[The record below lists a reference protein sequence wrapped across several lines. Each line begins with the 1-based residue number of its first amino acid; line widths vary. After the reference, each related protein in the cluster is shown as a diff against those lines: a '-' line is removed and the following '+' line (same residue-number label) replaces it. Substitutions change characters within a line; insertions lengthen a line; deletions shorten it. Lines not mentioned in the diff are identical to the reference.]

1 MNASIPNSHIVQRM
15 MVIAIAMLFAAIP
28 SFGDLAPQ
36 PTVVSLSADSTSVN
50 EILEI
55 LANRSGLNIITSPEV
70 QSRKISI
77 HLEDTPFDEAFNL
90 VVRAAGLGFERVGSS
105 ILVADPGR
113 LAAPTGLISQVFDLQ
128 YADAADMKL
137 ILEVLT
143 KSVSA
148 DVANNRV
155 IIRGTQ
161 SQLEEAERIIS
172 NVDKKPTQIY
182 LECRLIEVNTNSLYE
197 LGVDWEKLTK
207 WSTIVTEENPGL
219 SSPDAM
225 PTDVGY
231 TPIEDGGKLFRQY
244 EALEVAIDALLT
256 DGNAK
261 MLANAKIVTLDGV
274 PAEIFA
280 GETVP
285 VLISSLQ
292 SSAAAG
298 AFQTVALDKID
309 VGVRLNITPRA
320 TDSGH
325 ITALV
330 EPEISRILRFVGPDE
345 DLPQTSTRRAKSLV
359 RVRDGQKIFL
369 GGLLSEEERSTVK
382 KVPLLGQI
390 PILGRLFSHTKVEN
404 ITLDL
409 LIEVTPRI
417 VGDEGLR
424 VPVSQSLSDALLES
438 ESGE

>member
-1 MNASIPNSHIVQRM
+1 MNFSISPVHSFKR
-15 MVIAIAMLFAAIP
+15 IALLAAALIMAALP
-28 SFGDLAPQ
+28 SYGDLAPQ
-36 PTVVSLSADSTSVN
+36 PTVVSLSADSTCVN

-55 LANRSGLNIITSPEV
+55 LASRSGLNIITSPEV
-70 QSRKISI
+70 QSRKITI

-113 LAAPTGLISQVFDLQ
+113 LAAPTGLISEVFDLQ
-128 YADAADMKL
+128 YADAEAVAKM
-137 ILEVLT
+137 LEVLGAA
-143 KSVSA
+143 VSS
-148 DVANNRV
+148 DVKNSRV
-155 IIRGTQ
+155 IMRGTQ
-161 SQLEEAERIIS
+161 SQLEEAERIIAS
-172 NVDKKPTQIY
+172 VDEKPIQVY
-182 LECRLIEVNTNSLYE
+182 LETRLIEVNTNRLTE

-207 WSTIVTEENPGL
+207 WTTIVTEENPGY

-225 PTDVGY
+225 PSDIAY
-231 TPIEDGGKLFRQY
+231 RPFEDGGILFRQN
-244 EALEVAIDALLT
+244 ETLELAIDALLT
-256 DGNAK
+256 DGDAK
-261 MLANAKIVTLDGV
+261 LLANVKVVTVDGV

-285 VLISSLQ
+285 VMISSLQ

-298 AFQTVALDKID
+298 AFQTLALEKID
-309 VGVRLNITPRA
+309 VGVRLNITPRV
-320 TDSGH
+320 TDTGH
-325 ITALV
+325 ITTLV
-330 EPEISRILRFVGPDE
+330 QPEISRILRFVGPDE

-390 PILGRLFSHTKVEN
+390 PLLGRLFSHTKVEK
-404 ITLDL
+404 ISLDL

-417 VGDEGLR
+417 VGDEGLKI
-424 VPVSQSLSDALLES
+424 PVSEALSEAWHQ
-438 ESGE
+438 G

>member
-1 MNASIPNSHIVQRM
+1 
-15 MVIAIAMLFAAIP
+15 
-28 SFGDLAPQ
+28 
-36 PTVVSLSADSTSVN
+36 
-50 EILEI
+50 
-55 LANRSGLNIITSPEV
+55 
-70 QSRKISI
+70 
-77 HLEDTPFDEAFNL
+77 
-90 VVRAAGLGFERVGSS
+90 
-105 ILVADPGR
+105 
-113 LAAPTGLISQVFDLQ
+113 
-128 YADAADMKL
+128 
-137 ILEVLT
+137 
-143 KSVSA
+143 
-148 DVANNRV
+148 
-155 IIRGTQ
+155 
-161 SQLEEAERIIS
+161 
-172 NVDKKPTQIY
+172 
-182 LECRLIEVNTNSLYE
+182 
-197 LGVDWEKLTK
+197 
-207 WSTIVTEENPGL
+207 
-219 SSPDAM
+219 M
-225 PTDVGY
+225 PTDIGY
-231 TPIEDGGKLFRQY
+231 TPIEDGGKLFRQF
-244 EALEVAIDALLT
+244 ETLEVAIDALLS
-256 DGNAK
+256 DGDAK

-285 VLISSLQ
+285 VIISSLQ

-325 ITALV
+325 ITTLV

-382 KVPLLGQI
+382 KVPFLGQI
-390 PILGRLFSHTKVEN
+390 PFLGRLFSHTTSEK

-424 VPVSQSLSDALLES
+424 VPVSQNLSDVLQES
-438 ESGE
+438 EMGE

>member
-1 MNASIPNSHIVQRM
+1 MRDSNPQISLIPRIV
-15 MVIAIAMLFAAIP
+15 VFALALFLAAAP

-105 ILVADPGR
+105 ILVADPSR

-128 YADAADMKL
+128 YSNAEDMQN
-137 ILEVLT
+137 ILKVLT
-143 KSVSA
+143 ETVSA
-148 DVANNRV
+148 DVMNNRV

-161 SQLEEAERIIS
+161 SQLEEAGRIIS
-172 NVDKKPTQIY
+172 SVDKKPTQIY
-182 LECRLIEVNTNSLYE
+182 LETRLIEVNTNRLVE

-207 WSTIVTEENPGL
+207 WSTIVTEENPGF

-225 PTDVGY
+225 PTDIGY
-231 TPIEDGGKLFRQY
+231 TPIEDGGKLFRQF
-244 EALEVAIDALLT
+244 ETLEVAIDALLS
-256 DGNAK
+256 DGDAK

-285 VLISSLQ
+285 VIISSLQ

-325 ITALV
+325 ITTLV

-382 KVPLLGQI
+382 KVPFLGQI
-390 PILGRLFSHTKVEN
+390 PFLGRLFSHTTSEK

-424 VPVSQSLSDALLES
+424 VPVSQSLSDVLQES
-438 ESGE
+438 EMGE